1 MGRTTTQME
10 LVSIIKLVPYV
21 NNARTHSPEQ
31 IMKLRSSLREFGF
44 INPVIIDKEFGII
57 AGHGRV
63 MAAKE
68 EGIDEVPCVFVD
80 YLTEA
85 QKKAYILADNRMALD
100 AGWDEEMLKIEIES
114 LQGMDFDIGLA
125 GFDDDEIA
133 DLFSGDDKSDVE
145 EDDFD
150 LSDALEKA
158 AFVEKGDVWTVGR
171 HRLMC
176 GDATN
181 AEDVATLMDGKQA
194 NLVLTDPPYN
204 VAFESSDGLSIK
216 NDKMENEKFYEFLLS
231 AFKNMA
237 AHLEKGGAAYVFH
250 ADTEGLNFRKAFID
264 AGFHLSGCCI
274 WVKNSLVL
282 GRSDY
287 QWQHEPVLYGFLQNG
302 KHYWS
307 KNAGRSQTTIWNFD
321 KPKKNKNHPTSKP
334 LDLLA
339 YPIGNSSREN
349 SIVVDTF
356 GGSGSTLMACEKTN
370 RICHTMEL
378 DEKYASVI
386 LRRYV
391 EDTGDADNVYVVRN
405 GERIPYADLVK
416 EVGADE

>member
-10 LVSIIKLVPYV
+10 LVSITKLVPYV

-44 INPVIIDKEFGII
+44 INPVIIDKDYGII

-133 DLFSGDDKSDVE
+133 DLFTGDDKSDVE

-158 AFVEKGDVWTVGR
+158 AFVERGDVWTVGR

-181 AEDVATLMDGKQA
+181 PDDVATLMDGKKA

-216 NDKMENEKFYEFLLS
+216 NDKMASEKFYEFLLS
-231 AFKNMA
+231 AFQNMA
-237 AHLEKGGAAYVFH
+237 AHLEKGGAAYVCSM
-250 ADTEGLNFRKAFID
+250 LIRKA
-264 AGFHLSGCCI
+264 
-274 WVKNSLVL
+274 
-282 GRSDY
+282 
-287 QWQHEPVLYGFLQNG
+287 
-302 KHYWS
+302 
-307 KNAGRSQTTIWNFD
+307 
-321 KPKKNKNHPTSKP
+321 
-334 LDLLA
+334 
-339 YPIGNSSREN
+339 
-349 SIVVDTF
+349 
-356 GGSGSTLMACEKTN
+356 
-370 RICHTMEL
+370 
-378 DEKYASVI
+378 
-386 LRRYV
+386 
-391 EDTGDADNVYVVRN
+391 
-405 GERIPYADLVK
+405 
-416 EVGADE
+416 